1 MPNEVSQVIMK
12 DSTYGHDTRQRHA
25 YEHRKQ
31 EHSRANGRVVQSD
44 LEELREVEKLRI
56 EYHPA
61 IEQESVTSRDI
72 RAKCDRTI
80 TP

>member
-1 MPNEVSQVIMK
+1 MPNQVSQVIPK
-12 DSTYGHDTRQRHA
+12 DGTYGQDTRQRHA

-31 EHSRANGRVVQSD
+31 EHSRANGRVVQSN

-56 EYHPA
+56 EYQSA
-61 IEQESVTSRDI
+61 VEQESVTRNI
-72 RAKCDRTI
+72 RAKYDRTI